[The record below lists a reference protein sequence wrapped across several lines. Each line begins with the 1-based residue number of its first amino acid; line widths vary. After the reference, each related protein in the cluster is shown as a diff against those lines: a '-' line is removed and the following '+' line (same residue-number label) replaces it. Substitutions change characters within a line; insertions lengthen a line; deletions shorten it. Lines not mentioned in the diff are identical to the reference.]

1 MEPSMHDIALFLRD
15 GDVSWL
21 LFPSSVL
28 LLSNSTVEPE
38 NTFLYPQGDRSGLRK
53 SEKDKYQ
60 HQSQLPV
67 IHLPK
72 LVSTYPTIMTQF

>member
-38 NTFLYPQGDRSGLRK
+38 NIFLYPQGDRSGLRK

-60 HQSQLPV
+60 HQSQLPLSF
-67 IHLPK
+67 ISL
-72 LVSTYPTIMTQF
+72 S